1 MMINLKRALVAVV
14 VCLLASTSAARAEI
28 LIASVGPMTGPYA
41 SIGEQ
46 MRRGAEMA
54 VADIN
59 AKGGVLGQ
67 TVMLQVEDDIC
78 DADRAVAVA
87 GKAAADGVVFV
98 AGHFCSGASIPASR
112 VYQQNGIVQISP
124 GSTNPKLTDEGG
136 DNVFRVCG
144 RDDEQGVVA
153 GAFLAENYGAR
164 KIAILH
170 DGTAYGTGLAEV
182 TKAELNR
189 QGVAEAMYEAYTPQL
204 DDYSG
209 VVGKMQAAGIDVF
222 YLGGYHTEAAIMI
235 RQAHEMGYRPQL
247 LSGDAL
253 ITEEFWAIAG
263 EAAAG
268 TLMTF
273 SPDPRK
279 NPVAASVVGKFRA
292 KMNYEPEGY
301 TLYSYGAVQP
311 WAQAAEL
318 AGSTDADKVVEAMRN
333 GRFSTVLGRITFDS
347 KGDVTAPGYVLYEW
361 YDGAYDYARM

>member
-1 MMINLKRALVAVV
+1 MLRLKHALVAVV
-14 VCLLASTSAARAEI
+14 VCLLVGASAARAEI
-28 LIASVGPMTGPYA
+28 LIASIGPMTGPYA

-54 VADIN
+54 VADLN
-59 AKGGVLGQ
+59 AKGGLLGQ
-67 TVMLQVEDDIC
+67 LVTLRVVDDIC
-78 DADRAVAVA
+78 DAGRAVAAAV
-87 GKAAADGVVFV
+87 KAAADGVVFV
-98 AGHFCSGASIPASR
+98 AGHFCSGASIPASK
-112 VYQQNGIVQISP
+112 VYQQKGIVQISP

-209 VVGKMQAAGIDVF
+209 VVEKMQASGIEVF

-253 ITEEFWAIAG
+253 ITEEFWTIAG

-279 NPVAASVVGKFRA
+279 NPVAAPVVAKFRS
-292 KMNYEPEGY
+292 KMHYEPEGY
-301 TLYSYGAVQP
+301 TLYSYAAVQA
-311 WAQAAEL
+311 WAQAVAV
-318 AGSTDADKVVEAMRN
+318 AGSTDADKVVQALRGGEFN
-333 GRFSTVLGRITFDS
+333 TVLGRIGFDA
-347 KGDVTAPGYVLYEW
+347 KGDVSAPGYVWYEW

>member
-1 MMINLKRALVAVV
+1 MLGLKRSLVAVV
-14 VCLLASTSAARAEI
+14 ACLLAGPSTARAEI
-28 LIASVGPMTGPYA
+28 LIASIGPMTGPYA

-54 VADIN
+54 VADLN
-59 AKGGVLGQ
+59 AKGGLLGQ
-67 TVMLQVEDDIC
+67 PVTLRVEDDVC
-78 DADRAVAVA
+78 DADRAVAAAV
-87 GKAAADGVVFV
+87 KAAADGVVFV
-98 AGHFCSGASIPASR
+98 AGHFCSGASIPASK
-112 VYQQNGIVQISP
+112 VYQKNGIVQISP

-153 GAFLAENYGAR
+153 GTFLAENFGAR

-170 DGTAYGTGLAEV
+170 DGTAYGKGLADV

-189 QGVAEAMYEAYTPQL
+189 QGVSETMYETYTPQL

-209 VVGKMQAAGIDVF
+209 VVQKMQAAGIDVF

-253 ITEEFWAIAG
+253 ITEDFWTIAG

-279 NPVAASVVGKFRA
+279 NPIAAPVVAKFRS
-292 KMNYEPEGY
+292 KMHYEPEGY
-301 TLYSYGAVQP
+301 TLYSYGAVQA
-311 WAQAAEL
+311 WAQAVAV
-318 AGSTDADKVVEAMRN
+318 AGSTDADKVVQALRDGEFN
-333 GRFSTVLGRITFDS
+333 TVLGRISFDS
-347 KGDVTAPGYVLYEW
+347 KGDVTAPGYVWYEW
-361 YDGAYDYARM
+361 YDGAYDYAQM

>member
-1 MMINLKRALVAVV
+1 MLGLKRILALAAA
-14 VCLLASTSAARAEI
+14 CLIASVSAARADI
-28 LIASVGPMTGPYA
+28 LIASIGPMTGPYA

-54 VADIN
+54 VADLN

-67 TVMLQVEDDIC
+67 QIKLKVEDDVC

-87 GKAAADGVVFV
+87 RKAAADGVVFV
-98 AGHFCSGASIPASR
+98 AGHFCSGASIPASK
-112 VYQQNGIVQISP
+112 VYEQNGILQISP

-144 RDDEQGVVA
+144 RDDEQGVIA

-170 DGTAYGTGLAEV
+170 DATAYGKGLAEL

-189 QGVAEAMYEAYTPQL
+189 QGVAEVMYEIYTPRS

-209 VVGKMQAAGIDVF
+209 IVKEMKAAGIDVF

-247 LSGDAL
+247 VSGDAL
-253 ITEEFWAIAG
+253 ITEEFWTIAG

-279 NPVAASVVGKFRA
+279 NPIAAPVVARFRS
-292 KMNYEPEGY
+292 KMHYEPEGY
-301 TLYSYGAVQP
+301 TLYSYGAVQA
-311 WAQAAEL
+311 WAQAVVA
-318 AGSTDADKVVEAMRN
+318 AGSTDVDKVVQSLREGKFN
-333 GRFSTVLGRITFDS
+333 TVLGRIEFDEN
-347 KGDVTAPGYVLYEW
+347 GDVSAPGYVWYEW
-361 YDGAYDYARM
+361 HDGAYDYARM

>member
-1 MMINLKRALVAVV
+1 MLGLKRSLVAVV
-14 VCLLASTSAARAEI
+14 ACLLAGASAVRADI
-28 LIASVGPMTGPYA
+28 LIASIGPMTGPYA

-54 VADIN
+54 VADLN
-59 AKGGVLGQ
+59 AKGGLLGQ
-67 TVMLQVEDDIC
+67 RVTLRVVDDIC
-78 DADRAVAVA
+78 DADRAVAAAV
-87 GKAAADGVVFV
+87 KAAADGVVFV
-98 AGHFCSGASIPASR
+98 AGHFCSGASIPASK

-144 RDDEQGVVA
+144 SDDEQGVVA

-189 QGVAEAMYEAYTPQL
+189 QGVAETMYEAYTPQL

-209 VVGKMQAAGIDVF
+209 VVQKMQAAGIEVF
-222 YLGGYHTEAAIMI
+222 YLGGYYAEAAIMI

-253 ITEEFWAIAG
+253 ISAEFWTIAG

-279 NPVAASVVGKFRA
+279 NPIAAPVVAKFRS
-292 KMNYEPEGY
+292 KMDYEPEGY
-301 TLYSYGAVQP
+301 TLYSYAAVQA
-311 WAQAAEL
+311 WAQAVTA
-318 AGSTDADKVVEAMRN
+318 AGSTDSDKVVRALRKGKFN
-333 GRFSTVLGRITFDS
+333 TVLGRIGFDE
-347 KGDVTAPGYVLYEW
+347 KGDVTSPGYVWYEW
-361 YDGAYDYARM
+361 YEGAYDYARM